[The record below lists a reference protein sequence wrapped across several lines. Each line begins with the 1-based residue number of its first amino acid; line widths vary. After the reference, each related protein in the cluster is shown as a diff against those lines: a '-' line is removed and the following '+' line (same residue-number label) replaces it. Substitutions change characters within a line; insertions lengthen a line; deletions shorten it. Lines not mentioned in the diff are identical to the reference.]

1 LESWQPPM
9 EFVHSNLDLEG
20 HQFHQVERTIF
31 LDLDYQTM
39 LKEIKNYDLSVMS
52 KQLGSHI
59 LSNLSYKGLKS
70 TRGLGV

>member
-1 LESWQPPM
+1 
-9 EFVHSNLDLEG
+9 LEG